1 MLRVQGPDAWALFAP
16 EAGGHRFQRVPPTEK
31 RGRVHSSTV
40 TVAVL
45 AEPSSAEVRLAPHE
59 LRVETFRSGGPG
71 GQHQNKT
78 ESGVRVTHLPSG
90 VTAVA
95 TFKSQHRNRELALAA
110 LRARLA
116 EHRRS
121 AETSARNTD
130 RRKQVGSGMRSDKI
144 RTVAM
149 QRQRVENHRDGR
161 RMSVE
166 RYLRGFLEEI
176 Q

>member
-1 MLRVQGPDAWALFAP
+1 VLRVQGPGAAALFAP

-31 RGRVHSSTV
+31 RGRVHSSTI

-45 AEPSSAEVRLAPHE
+45 AEPSSTEVRIAPHE
-59 LRVETFRSGGPG
+59 LLIETFRSGGPG

-78 ESGVRVTHLPSG
+78 ESGVRVRHLPTG
-90 VTAVA
+90 ITAEA

-110 LRARLA
+110 IRARLA
-116 EHRRS
+116 EHRREV
-121 AETSARNTD
+121 ETSARNDD
-130 RRKQVGSGMRSDKI
+130 RRKQVGTGMRSDKI

-149 QRQRVENHRDGR
+149 QRQRVEDHRNGK
-161 RMSVE
+161 RMPID